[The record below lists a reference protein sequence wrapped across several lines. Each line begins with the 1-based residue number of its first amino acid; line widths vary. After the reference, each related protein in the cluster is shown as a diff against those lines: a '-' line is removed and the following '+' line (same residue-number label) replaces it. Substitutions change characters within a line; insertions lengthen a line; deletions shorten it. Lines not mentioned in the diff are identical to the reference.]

1 MQHQN
6 NASTE
11 RRAGV
16 FGYIT
21 VAVFGVAT
29 ILVAFAAAWYWS
41 DGDRG
46 LSAAIGVASI
56 CVPIAIG
63 FLAAEWKHQRA
74 GAIAF
79 VVAAGLFSGAVGAYA
94 AQERDAFNERKLV
107 VPDID
112 EDNEDTEDDAETVDS
127 EDS

>member
-1 MQHQN
+1 MQHTN
-6 NASTE
+6 HAPTA

-21 VAVFGVAT
+21 VAIFGAAT
-29 ILVAFAAAWYWS
+29 ILVTFAAAWYWS
-41 DGDRG
+41 DGDRV

-56 CVPIAIG
+56 CVPIAFG
-63 FLAAEWKHQRA
+63 FVTAEWKHQRA

-94 AQERDAFNERKLV
+94 AQERDAFNERRLV
-107 VPDID
+107 VPDLD
-112 EDNEDTEDDAETVDS
+112 EDTGEDVETVDAD
-127 EDS
+127 DS

>member
-1 MQHQN
+1 MQDEYD
-6 NASTE
+6 ASPR

-21 VAVFGVAT
+21 VGLFGAAT
-29 ILVAFAAAWYWS
+29 IFVAFAAAWYWS

-56 CVPIAIG
+56 AVPIAFG
-63 FLAAEWKHQRA
+63 FMTAEWKHQRA

-79 VVAAGLFSGAVGAYA
+79 VVTAGLFCGAVGAYA
-94 AQERDAFNERKLV
+94 AQERDAYNERRLI

-112 EDNEDTEDDAETVDS
+112 EDTDTDAETVDTD
-127 EDS
+127 DS